1 MSLYTIGD
9 LHLCLGVP
17 EKTMGVFYGWDDY
30 QDLIVR
36 NWKKTVGTEDTV
48 VLAGD
53 ISWGMTLEQAEPDF
67 ALIDS
72 LPGKKIIIKGNHDYW
87 WATKKK
93 MNDFLAG
100 KNFDS
105 ISILHNE
112 FYRYDDKYAICGTR
126 GWVNMPGEKESEK
139 VLSREVNRLEMSI
152 KPAVESGLEPLV
164 FLHYPPIFANNYNYD
179 ILEVMYRYHVKRCF
193 YGHIHG
199 ASGHKLCVRGVYDD
213 IDFQLV
219 SGDYLQ
225 FMPYKV
231 M

>member
-36 NWKKTVGTEDTV
+36 NWKKAVGTEDTV

-93 MNDFLAG
+93 MTDFLAG

-199 ASGHKLCVRGVYDD
+199 ASGHKLCVRGIYDD